1 MNTNIWTKLAIAC
14 AIFGGLTTSLTAQS
28 KTEDVEI
35 MDKNGQMVEGHT
47 IVLQTSAQDG
57 TANAVAGGI
66 SVKNENGKITILDA
80 NGKEHVIENPGAQSV
95 TVTQSA
101 KSVVKDG
108 QKHTENVGKAIVI
121 GPNGERQEIIFSGE
135 PTGEGQLP
143 NALFMTTASTGEFMI
158 GVGCSPIPES
168 LASQLNLDNGLGLLV
183 ESVNEDSP
191 ASAAGLQ
198 KHDILMYAD
207 HTELKTT
214 ADLMAAVERAGTDKK
229 PVALTLVRAGKE
241 MTVEATPAK
250 RPANEHKALFEVHG
264 HGLPLLGHLDVLGG
278 EHLDLQQAG
287 PGIVVGPEFPAAE
300 FHKQMQVQM
309 EEMKAEMERM
319 KQMFEDQKRGK

>member
-14 AIFGGLTTSLTAQS
+14 AISGGLTTSLTAQS
-28 KTEDVEI
+28 KTEEVEI
-35 MDKNGQMVEGHT
+35 IDQNGQTVEGHT

-57 TANAVAGGI
+57 TANSVAGGI

-80 NGKEHVIENPGAQSV
+80 SGKEHVIETPGAQSV
-95 TVTQSA
+95 TVTQSG
-101 KSVVKDG
+101 KTVVKDG

-143 NALFMTTASTGEFMI
+143 NALFFTTASTGEFMI

-168 LASQLNLDNGLGLLV
+168 LAAQLILDNGLGLLV

-207 HTELKTT
+207 DTGLKTT
-214 ADLMAAVERAGTDKK
+214 ADLMAAVERAGTDNK
-229 PVALTLVRAGKE
+229 PLSLTLVRAGKE

-250 RPANEHKALFEVHG
+250 RPENEHKGLLEVHR
-264 HGLPLLGHLDVLGG
+264 HGLPLLGHLNVLGG
-278 EHLDLQQAG
+278 EQLDLQQAG
-287 PGIVVGPEFPAAE
+287 PGIVVGREFPDAE
-300 FHKQMQVQM
+300 LHKQMQVQM
-309 EEMKAEMERM
+309 EEMKAEMERL